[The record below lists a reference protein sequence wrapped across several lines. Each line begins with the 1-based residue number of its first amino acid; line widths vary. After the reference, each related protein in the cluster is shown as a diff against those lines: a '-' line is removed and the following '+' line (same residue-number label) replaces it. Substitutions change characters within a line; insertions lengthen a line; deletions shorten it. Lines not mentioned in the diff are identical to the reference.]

1 MSAFTAQPG
10 WKAII
15 ATPDK
20 TNLTGFKVLSYPVI
34 GWQTSQTS
42 ATNPTVDPIT
52 PIGLLGGYVAV
63 IAPDDGVF
71 SKCPRGK
78 QYPSVAAWLED
89 IKSTHGAYL

>member
-34 GWQTSQTS
+34 GWRIDHSGT
-42 ATNPTVDPIT
+42 APIT
-52 PIGLLGGYVAV
+52 PVFALENGFFAT
-63 IAPDDGVF
+63 IAPDGGVF
-71 SKCPRGK
+71 SRCSPRK
-78 QYPSVAAWLED
+78 KYPSVDAWLED
-89 IKSTHGAYL
+89 IKTVHGLNL